1 MVSVAFN
8 VLPLTCCEIFYF
20 IFYISMSLS
29 DEVSHILFMK
39 NITGLCVFVYVV
51 AAVAMLIPVFMFEFW
66 WVFSSFLVLEAMV
79 GMFNSCG
86 ATLRSRYYPEG
97 LQSSIMSVFR
107 LPLNLLVVV
116 GTKLTDK
123 ADDIPSLQTVFGVLA
138 CMHIVAMALQVGL
151 QYFKAQ
157 ADSAH
162 KTTEVNKRKV
172 TPEKKK
178 K

>member
-1 MVSVAFN
+1 MCFLLNVVRYTVSSSIFPYLHCYSSINVA
-8 VLPLTCCEIFYF
+8 
-20 IFYISMSLS
+20 
-29 DEVSHILFMK
+29 
-39 NITGLCVFVYVV
+39 GLCVFVYVV

-138 CMHIVAMALQVGL
+138 CMHIVAMVLQVGL

-162 KTTEVNKRKV
+162 KTTEVNKRKA
-172 TPEKKK
+172 TSEKKK

>member
-1 MVSVAFN
+1 MTLNLYVLKN
-8 VLPLTCCEIFYF
+8 V
-20 IFYISMSLS
+20 
-29 DEVSHILFMK
+29 
-39 NITGLCVFVYVV
+39 TGLCVFVYIV
-51 AAVAMLIPVFMFEFW
+51 AAVAMLVPVFMFEFW

-138 CMHIVAMALQVGL
+138 CMHIVAMVLQIGLQV
-151 QYFKAQ
+151 FKAQ

-162 KTTEVNKRKV
+162 RTTEVNKKKA
-172 TPEKKK
+172 TSEKKK